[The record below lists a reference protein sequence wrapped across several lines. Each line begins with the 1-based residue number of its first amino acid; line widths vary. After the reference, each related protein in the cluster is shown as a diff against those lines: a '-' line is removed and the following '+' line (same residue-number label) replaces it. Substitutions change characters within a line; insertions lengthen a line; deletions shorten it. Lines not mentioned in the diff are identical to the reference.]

1 MPEVRILMVDLARE
15 WRGGQSQ
22 ALLLLQGLAAR
33 GHAVELLSVR
43 DSALARRA
51 AAHSIAVHTVSKVA
65 RRVAAAWTLR
75 RLLHTRKFDIVHV
88 NEAHALTAAW
98 LARAHRR
105 APLVIARRVTFPLSR
120 NRMSLAR
127 YRAADRIL
135 AVSHAVRKELLAAGL
150 DPARIAV
157 IPDGVEIPQR
167 VSPEER
173 ERARERWRV
182 APEERVLAFV
192 ASLTAE
198 KGHALLLDAFAELQS
213 SAFRDKMPRCR
224 LLLAGD
230 GVLRSSLEQRA
241 QALHI
246 SNSTVFA
253 GFVADTRAVYAACDL
268 FLFPSL
274 QEGGGTSLLDGM
286 AYALAVIAG
295 ASGGVEEI
303 VEDRRNGL
311 LLRETTPR
319 SLAAAAVLMLTT
331 PELGKKL
338 GEAARETVATRFSAE
353 TMVTNTLAAFEY
365 SLAQRSPRRV

>member
-1 MPEVRILMVDLARE
+1 
-15 WRGGQSQ
+15 
-22 ALLLLQGLAAR
+22 
-33 GHAVELLSVR
+33 
-43 DSALARRA
+43 
-51 AAHSIAVHTVSKVA
+51 
-65 RRVAAAWTLR
+65 
-75 RLLHTRKFDIVHV
+75 
-88 NEAHALTAAW
+88 
-98 LARAHRR
+98 
-105 APLVIARRVTFPLSR
+105 
-120 NRMSLAR
+120 MSLAR

-274 QEGGGTSLLDGM
+274 QEGGGTSLLDAM

-353 TMVTNTLAAFEY
+353 TMVTNTLVAFEY

>member
-33 GHAVELLSVR
+33 GHAVALLSVR
-43 DSALARRA
+43 DSALAHRA
-51 AAHSIAVHTVSKVA
+51 AAHNIAVHTVSKAA
-65 RRVAAAWTLR
+65 RRLAAAWTLR

-98 LARAHRR
+98 LAGAHRR
-105 APLVIARRVTFPLSR
+105 APLLIARRVTFPLSR
-120 NRMSLAR
+120 NRISLAR

-135 AVSHAVRKELLAAGL
+135 AVSHAVRNELLAVGFN
-150 DPARIAV
+150 PARIAV

-173 ERARERWRV
+173 ERARERWKV
-182 APEERVLAFV
+182 APDERVLAFV

-213 SAFRDKMPRCR
+213 PAFRDKIPRCR

-230 GVLRSSLEQRA
+230 GVLRSSLEQHA
-241 QALHI
+241 KALHI
-246 SNSTVFA
+246 SDSTVFA
-253 GFVADTRAVYAACDL
+253 GFVSDARAVYAACDL

-274 QEGGGTSLLDGM
+274 QEGGGTSLLDAM
-286 AYALAVIAG
+286 AYALPVIAG
-295 ASGGVEEI
+295 ASGGVKEI
-303 VEDRRNGL
+303 VEDHRNGL
-311 LLRETTPR
+311 LLRQTTPR
-319 SLAAAAVLMLTT
+319 SLAAAAALLLTT

-338 GEAARETVATRFSAE
+338 GDAARKTVATRFSAE
-353 TMVTNTLAAFEY
+353 TMVTNTLAAFER